1 MKVHIV
7 KLEEGREG
15 RVKSKGQVL
24 ETGVVGERDANRIIQ
39 KCRGKQAVC
48 SFDRRGPALC
58 SWYIT

>member
-15 RVKSKGQVL
+15 RVKSKVKAL

-39 KCRGKQAVC
+39 KCKGQQE
-48 SFDRRGPALC
+48 GQ
-58 SWYIT
+58 T